1 MKGLIIRGT
10 QRLGRLLVA
19 PVVVGVV
26 VGATALAPPAQA
38 AFTFTVDSFD
48 DRRDINPSDNICR
61 TSAGNCSLR
70 AAVQQANASAG
81 ADTIRLTPG
90 NYRLGYAGGVRQS
103 AATVDPA
110 DNFRDLDITSSVTII
125 GDGSVID
132 GGRFNSVF
140 EIDNAATVHL
150 SDLTVTNGGEDENP
164 PFIRGG
170 GLNIWR
176 DSMVRLTRVT
186 VRDNV
191 TTMQG
196 SGIANAGVLTLVDSR
211 VEDNRNLSPLG
222 GGGVTANGGGI
233 FNYSTGL
240 VNIDR
245 STISNNFSLRGGGIN
260 NDYGRV
266 TITNSTISGN
276 TARNS
281 GGGIL
286 NRGDGTATKGILN
299 VAFSTIVGN
308 QANVSGA
315 DPEKVGGGIANFGG
329 QVNMGGTILA
339 GNEDNRSHFDAAFAP
354 DCHSPDTSRF
364 TSHRYN
370 VVGLIN
376 GRCAFEQ
383 RFDKVGWDGAA
394 PLNPRVGALGFNGGG
409 TATRMPLAGSPAV
422 DFGSSVTSSEL
433 FDCPATDQRGVSRP
447 RDGDANGTALC
458 DSGAVEIG

>member
-1 MKGLIIRGT
+1 M
-10 QRLGRLLVA
+10 
-19 PVVVGVV
+19 GVV

-38 AFTFTVDSFD
+38 AVTFIVDSFD

-81 ADTIRLTPG
+81 GDTIRLTPG
-90 NYRLGYAGGVRQS
+90 NYRLGYVGGVRQS

-110 DNFRDLDITSSVTII
+110 DNFRDLDITSSMKII
-125 GDGSVID
+125 GEGSVID

-140 EIDNAATVHL
+140 EIGNASTVEL
-150 SDLTVTNGGEDENP
+150 YDLTVTNGGEDENP
-164 PFIRGG
+164 SSIRGG
-170 GLNIWR
+170 GLNIR
-176 DSMVRLTRVT
+176 PNSMVRLTRVN

-196 SGIANAGVLTLVDSR
+196 SGIANAGALTVVDSR
-211 VEDNRNLSPLG
+211 VEDNRNLSPLSG
-222 GGGVTANGGGI
+222 GATANGGGI

-240 VNIDR
+240 LNIDR
-245 STISNNFSLRGGGIN
+245 STISNNLSFRGGGIY
-260 NDYGRV
+260 NDYGEV

-286 NRGDGTATKGILN
+286 NRGDGTARKGNLGI
-299 VAFSTIVGN
+299 AFSTIVGN

-315 DPEKVGGGIANFGG
+315 DPQKVGGGIANFSAH
-329 QVNMGGTILA
+329 VHMGGSILA
-339 GNEDNRSHFDAAFAP
+339 GNEDNRSHLNAAFAP

-364 TSHRYN
+364 TSHGYN

-376 GRCAFEQ
+376 GRCVFEP
-383 RFDKVGWDGAA
+383 RFDKTGSDGAA
-394 PLNPRVGALGFNGGG
+394 PLDPHVGVLTYNGGG
-409 TATRMPLAGSPAV
+409 TATRKPLTGSPAV
-422 DFGSSVTSSEL
+422 DFGSSVTSSGL

-447 RDGDANGTALC
+447 RDGDSNGAVFC